1 MHLNIFALSKVI
13 NFLYI
18 TYATFRILW
27 FINKIQPF
35 LYNLKLFN
43 ILNTL
48 EIFCYTRLLFLITPD
63 YFEEN
68 LQCAIKWLP

>member
-18 TYATFRILW
+18 TYVTLRILW
-27 FINKIQPF
+27 FINKINSF

-48 EIFCYTRLLFLITPD
+48 EKFRYSRLMFLITPD
-63 YFEEN
+63 YFKVN
-68 LQCAIKWLP
+68 LMLKQCTI